1 VHDRTGPR
9 NRSAIALKR
18 QRLLLVPWVGC
29 RGGSEGEVPASRASN
44 RGRLIKGL
52 GFRSGGFCL
61 ATGGKE
67 TSRGGEVVGVGGVK
81 GKEERDQRASFRFVG

>member
-1 VHDRTGPR
+1 VHDRTRPR
-9 NRSAIALKR
+9 NRSAIDLKR
-18 QRLLLVPWVGC
+18 QRLLLVPWDAE
-29 RGGSEGEVPASRASN
+29 EGAKERSRASN

>member
-1 VHDRTGPR
+1 
-9 NRSAIALKR
+9 
-18 QRLLLVPWVGC
+18 
-29 RGGSEGEVPASRASN
+29 
-44 RGRLIKGL
+44 
-52 GFRSGGFCL
+52 L